1 MALEQE
7 HNTPYG
13 FAVDNAYFRVDLV
26 TIISKASLRFALRTY
41 QNKEAEKFFDE
52 EYFAIPYNIDGENPY
67 KQAYDHLKTLDRF
80 SAAVDV

>member
-26 TIISKASLRFALRTY
+26 TIISKTSLRFALRTY
-41 QNKEAEKFFDE
+41 QSEEAEKFFDE
-52 EYFAIPYNIDGENPY
+52 EYFACSYDINGENPF
-67 KQAYDHLKTLDRF
+67 KQSYDYLKTLGRF
-80 SAAVDV
+80 QQSKDV